1 MKKLFLVLLTSGV
14 MIASANAQD
23 KKAAVAKQTLA
34 PAKAAVA
41 APVKAATSA
50 PATVNIPAQQI
61 ATPAGAPTT
70 PQPAANPN
78 AAELK
83 FKIEKHD
90 FGTVPEGPQAKFDF
104 EFTNDGKEPLILSNV
119 QASCGCTTPEWP
131 KEPILP
137 GKSAKVTAIYNT
149 QGRPGQFTK
158 SITVS
163 SNAKTP
169 SVVLMISG
177 TVEKAPAT
185 TAPEKTPN
193 SINVTPTPAGH

>member
-1 MKKLFLVLLTSGV
+1 MKKLFLVLLSTGV
-14 MIASANAQD
+14 MLASVNAQD
-23 KKAAVAKQTLA
+23 KKAVKTAQAAAK
-34 PAKAAVA
+34 PA
-41 APVKAATSA
+41 APVVKTVANA
-50 PATVNIPAQQI
+50 PTTVNIPAQQI
-61 ATPAGAPTT
+61 PTPVNAPTT
-70 PQPAANPN
+70 APQVATAPNPN
-78 AAELK
+78 AADLK
-83 FKIEKHD
+83 FKTEKHD

-104 EFTNDGKEPLILSNV
+104 EFTNEGKEPLILSNV

-169 SVVLMISG
+169 SIVLMING

-193 SINVTPTPAGH
+193 SINVAPSAH

>member
-1 MKKLFLVLLTSGV
+1 MKKLFLVLLSTGV
-14 MIASANAQD
+14 MLASVNAQD
-23 KKAAVAKQTLA
+23 KKAVKTAQAAAK
-34 PAKAAVA
+34 PV
-41 APVKAATSA
+41 APVVKTVANA
-50 PATVNIPAQQI
+50 PTTVNIPAQQI
-61 ATPAGAPTT
+61 PTPVNAPTT
-70 PQPAANPN
+70 TPQVATAPNPN
-78 AAELK
+78 AADLK
-83 FKIEKHD
+83 FKTEKHD

-104 EFTNDGKEPLILSNV
+104 EFTNEGKEPLILSNV

-169 SVVLMISG
+169 SIVLMING

-193 SINVTPTPAGH
+193 PINVVPSAH

>member
-1 MKKLFLVLLTSGV
+1 
-14 MIASANAQD
+14 MIASVNAQD
-23 KKAAVAKQTLA
+23 KKAPVAAKQVV
-34 PAKAAVA
+34 PAKT
-41 APVKAATSA
+41 ATTV

-61 ATPAGAPTT
+61 PAPTNAT
-70 PQPAANPN
+70 VVAPQPAANPN

-83 FKIEKHD
+83 FKTEKHD

-104 EFTNDGKEPLILSNV
+104 DFVNEGKEPLILSNV

-137 GKSAKVTAIYNT
+137 GKSAKITAIYNT

-158 SITVS
+158 SITVT

-185 TAPEKTPN
+185 TAPEKAPN
-193 SINVTPTPAGH
+193 TINVAPTPAGH

>member
-83 FKIEKHD
+83 FKTEKHD
-90 FGTVPEGPQAKFDF
+90 FGTVPEGPLAKFDF
-104 EFTNDGKEPLILSNV
+104 DFVNEGKEPLILSNV

-137 GKSAKVTAIYNT
+137 GKSAKITAIYNT

-193 SINVTPTPAGH
+193 TINVTPTPAGH

>member
-1 MKKLFLVLLTSGV
+1 MRKFFLVLLTSGI
-14 MIASANAQD
+14 MIASVNAQD
-23 KKAAVAKQTLA
+23 KKAPVATKQVV
-34 PAKAAVA
+34 PAKAATTV
-41 APVKAATSA
+41 

-61 ATPAGAPTT
+61 PAPTNAT
-70 PQPAANPN
+70 VAAPQPAANPN

-83 FKIEKHD
+83 FKTEKHD

-104 EFTNDGKEPLILSNV
+104 DFVNEGKEPLILSNV

-137 GKSAKVTAIYNT
+137 GKSAKITAIYNT

-158 SITVS
+158 SITVT

-185 TAPEKTPN
+185 TAPEKAPN
-193 SINVTPTPAGH
+193 TINVAPTPAGH